1 MNEMKPLTMKNPS
14 HPGKLIEADLEE
26 LDLSVAQAAKGL
38 DVTRQQLDRVTS
50 GECGVTPDVNTP

>member
-1 MNEMKPLTMKNPS
+1 MKNPS